1 MSSKWSGVLILMAS
15 GIVHAQPGITVT
27 PPPPEYRD
35 TDADHAKFRQD
46 AVAYFVQA
54 LLPLCPQS
62 DPKRF
67 CVQDD
72 KHSPI
77 AVWVKDDKTL
87 MVHVLMQGLDYA
99 TSAELDSAVGKL
111 GRQFA
116 ATHNKNFIVRCSVTN
131 GRSGYGAPTLNAGI
145 SKSTLDLFVPD
156 KLPDDAVGTKVF
168 LRK

>member
-1 MSSKWSGVLILMAS
+1 MKINLPCVVLALVCGVA
-15 GIVHAQPGITVT
+15 HAQPIDPVT
-27 PPPPEYRD
+27 PPPPEYKD
-35 TDADHAKFRQD
+35 TDVDHTKFRTE
-46 AVAYFVQA
+46 AVTYVAQA

-62 DPKRF
+62 DQPQF

-77 AVWVKDDKTL
+77 AVWVKDNKTL
-87 MVHVLMQGLDYA
+87 IVHVLMQGLDYA

-116 ATHNKNFIVRCSVTN
+116 MTHNKNFIIRCSITN
-131 GRSGYGAPTLNAGI
+131 SRRGYGAPTITAGI
-145 SKSTLDLFVPD
+145 DKLTLGLFVPD
-156 KLPDDAVGTKVF
+156 KLPLDANGTKMF